1 MASEERGA
9 PAKPGE
15 GLKDLAE
22 DTVGFGAAEYRLTRD
37 LFRRPRL
44 VMDAYDEHGST
55 GGGLYPRPLR
65 YWLTLNGLYL
75 ALSAVTGWQ
84 ERSMQASGIAEDA
97 NFAGFARKAGKSLE
111 EFNSDIEQWMSL
123 VMLPVYALVIGGA
136 LFLLIRRWSPLGD
149 RQDFH
154 QTFTFLNAWTLWTLP
169 PSTAAILLLPAEQ
182 VIWLTFPLLFL
193 SIPAV
198 YAVFGSRRWWRTR
211 HGAVLK
217 GALLVLVA
225 TLALMPY
232 SLISMTLAML
242 GATLLP

>member
-1 MASEERGA
+1 MASDAPGA
-9 PAKPGE
+9 PKQGE
-15 GLKDLAE
+15 GGLKDLAE
-22 DTVGFGAAEYRLTRD
+22 DAVGFGAAEFRLTRD
-37 LFRRPRL
+37 LFRRPRS
-44 VMDAYDEHGST
+44 VMDAYDREGST
-55 GGGLYPRPLR
+55 AGGLYPRPLR

-75 ALSAVTGWQ
+75 AFSAVTGWQ
-84 ERSMQASGIAEDA
+84 ERSMQASGLGEDV
-97 NFAGFARKAGKSLE
+97 NFAGLARRAGKSLE
-111 EFNSDIEQWMSL
+111 EFNNDFEQWMSL
-123 VMLPVYALVIGGA
+123 VMLPIYALVIGGA

-193 SIPAV
+193 TIPV
-198 YAVFGSRRWWRTR
+198 IYAVFGARRWWRTP

-217 GALLVLVA
+217 GVLIVLVA
-225 TLALMPY
+225 FVALVPY
-232 SLISMTLAML
+232 SMLSMALGLL